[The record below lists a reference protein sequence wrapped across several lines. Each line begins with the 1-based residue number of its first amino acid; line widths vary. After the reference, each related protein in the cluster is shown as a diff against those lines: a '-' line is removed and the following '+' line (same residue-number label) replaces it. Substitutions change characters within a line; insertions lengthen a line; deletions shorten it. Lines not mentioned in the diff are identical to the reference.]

1 MAFIS
6 KWSLSQPETSKSVVE
21 KPFRGQLQPLHRKRP
36 HKSHF
41 DNFSLPY
48 LIAQRDRESL
58 KQAVEYHQNLHDYA
72 KFDHGSSSSYG
83 SVSSSKESM
92 YFSETELLT
101 NHDSPLCA
109 KTPDTNK
116 IAEITKTLTN
126 DRRNWTKFHL
136 KCIGSNAN

>member
-1 MAFIS
+1 MSWLNGFTVTRVFGDVCTSDDHRFDIDRFQKYGYPLPEVINREVAFIS

-21 KPFRGQLQPLHRKRP
+21 KPFRGQLQPLHCKRP
-36 HKSHF
+36 HESHF

-48 LIAQRDRESL
+48 LIAQRDQELL

-92 YFSETELLT
+92 YFPKP
-101 NHDSPLCA
+101 NY
-109 KTPDTNK
+109 
-116 IAEITKTLTN
+116 
-126 DRRNWTKFHL
+126 
-136 KCIGSNAN
+136 